1 MAIDAVLVGTKTS
14 GSGTTLTT
22 GSGTTTASGST
33 FLIALSFDGGV
44 TQSNIRDSKSNTYT
58 LTGTVLS
65 DGGAKKALYRCEN
78 GTGGT
83 NHTASADF
91 SGSPFGTIYLIEVTG
106 ALASSFDVTTQ
117 GVDTTSTYGVA
128 TGTLA
133 QADEVVITL
142 IGNYDGAN
150 PMNYA
155 SSNMTELAEE
165 GNGAS
170 FWTSAVYKQVVS
182 ATTSFTPSITSAAAG
197 GTGHAT
203 INATFK
209 AAASGS
215 STTINPTTGLAT
227 LNGRQ
232 GAINGFSSVAI
243 REVLINEAGS
253 VVGNRT
259 GMHVL
264 VWYAGNPAGAPD
276 LSYSNLTTDPNGT
289 ASWSL
294 PIGGLT
300 FNQQIFY
307 VATDGGASLSQ
318 FTCAR
323 LLPTYS

>member
-14 GSGTTLTT
+14 GSGTTLTS

-33 FLIALSFDGGV
+33 FLIALSFDSGA

-78 GTGGT
+78 GTGGA

-91 SGSPFGTIYLIEVTG
+91 SSSSFGTIYLIEVTG

-117 GVDTTSTYGVA
+117 GVDTTSAYGVA

-142 IGNYDGAN
+142 IGNYAGNN

-165 GNGAS
+165 GDGS
-170 FWTSAVYKQVVS
+170 TYWTSAVYKQVVS
-182 ATTSFTPSITSAAAG
+182 STSSFLPSITSNAAG
-197 GTGHAT
+197 GTGHST

-209 AAASGS
+209 AAS
-215 STTINPTTGLAT
+215 STPGTINPTTGSIT
-227 LNGRQ
+227 VNGRQ
-232 GAINGFSSVAI
+232 GTINGFSSVAI